1 VVDTVTTEVNGWV
14 QPTLG
19 RIKTR
24 TRVLDL
30 GNRWGFPGT
39 KFKNGTETV
48 SSWSKLWGPKP
59 VDHLQ
64 QGRVLAI
71 IPTRRTVEKG
81 MEMARKRRFEDDLEW
96 EIWQ

>member
-1 VVDTVTTEVNGWV
+1 VN
-14 QPTLG
+14 
-19 RIKTR
+19 
-24 TRVLDL
+24 
-30 GNRWGFPGT
+30 
-39 KFKNGTETV
+39 
-48 SSWSKLWGPKP
+48 
-59 VDHLQ
+59 HLQ

>member
-1 VVDTVTTEVNGWV
+1 
-14 QPTLG
+14 
-19 RIKTR
+19 
-24 TRVLDL
+24 
-30 GNRWGFPGT
+30 
-39 KFKNGTETV
+39 
-48 SSWSKLWGPKP
+48 

-71 IPTRRTVEKG
+71 IPTQRTVEKG